1 MGIETLEPEK
11 IESPEKQGVIE
22 NLAGMLKD
30 RTRGFIGK
38 VGALGITH
46 PSGRQLA
53 MVGTLMAT
61 RIMIVGTPDFDLL
74 TGGMVGLD
82 EMVES
87 FGEAVSQQGV
97 VPEAVDIDP
106 DKVFYDKSWWD
117 NPGYEDRWPADPS
130 AGETQQPNPIGTGL
144 EKTPVDSDQKQAVE
158 WLSKGGK
165 NLMENP
171 PGGKEPFSGSY
182 PDFPD
187 ENKIKEAVE
196 GGGGGGN
203 IGDLNKGGGI
213 GVGKADTSFKADGTQ
228 ETSFKADGTQETSF
242 KTYVAP
248 KGGIGLPESERQD
261 PTGLDKVGEG
271 ENSKIV
277 DASSVSRDGE
287 SKAIKIGKVV
297 QGETPKEVEI
307 GNVVKGH
314 NPEAVPLGNDKQL
327 KTVGLG
333 NQEKPETVP
342 LGQNPDSG
350 DHEKMA
356 YVGKLLKKIKGS

>member
-46 PSGRQLA
+46 PSARGLA

-97 VPEAVDIDP
+97 APEAVDIDP

-213 GVGKADTSFKADGTQ
+213 GVGKADTSFKAGGTQ
-228 ETSFKADGTQETSF
+228 ETSFKAG
-242 KTYVAP
+242 VAP
-248 KGGIGLPESERQD
+248 KGGISFPGSGEQNPME
-261 PTGLDKVGEG
+261 LDEVVEG
-271 ENSKIV
+271 ENLKIV
-277 DASSVSRDGE
+277 DTSSVSRNGE
-287 SKAIKIGKVV
+287 SEPIKIGKVV

-314 NPEAVPLGNDKQL
+314 NPEAVPLGN
-327 KTVGLG
+327 
-333 NQEKPETVP
+333 QEKPETVG

-350 DHEKMA
+350 NHKKMA
-356 YVGKLLKKIKGS
+356 YVGKLLRKIKGS

>member
-46 PSGRQLA
+46 PSARGLA
-53 MVGTLMAT
+53 MVGAAMAT

-130 AGETQQPNPIGTGL
+130 AGETQKPNPIGTGL
-144 EKTPVDSDQKQAVE
+144 EKTPVDPSQKQAVE
-158 WLSKGGK
+158 WLNKEDGT
-165 NLMENP
+165 LIENQH
-171 PGGKEPFSGSY
+171 GSKEPFSGSY

-203 IGDLNKGGGI
+203 IGDLNRDKGGGI
-213 GVGKADTSFKADGTQ
+213 EVSKADTSFKVAGTQ
-228 ETSFKADGTQETSF
+228 ETSFKAD
-242 KTYVAP
+242 VAP
-248 KGGIGLPESERQD
+248 KGGISFPGSGEQNPME
-261 PTGLDKVGEG
+261 LDEVVEG

-277 DASSVSRDGE
+277 DTSSVSRNGE
-287 SKAIKIGKVV
+287 SEPIKIGKVV
-297 QGETPKEVEI
+297 QGETPEEVKI

-314 NPEAVPLGNDKQL
+314 NPEAVP
-327 KTVGLG
+327 LG

-350 DHEKMA
+350 NHKKMA
-356 YVGKLLKKIKGS
+356 YLGKLLKKIKES

>member
-1 MGIETLEPEK
+1 MEPEK

-46 PSGRQLA
+46 PSARGLA

-97 VPEAVDIDP
+97 APEAVDIDP

-130 AGETQQPNPIGTGL
+130 AGETQPDVIVENNL
-144 EKTPVDSDQKQAVE
+144 HKTNEKQAIE
-158 WLSKGGK
+158 WLGKG
-165 NLMENP
+165 NENWMENP
-171 PGGKEPFSGSY
+171 IENKNQSPY
-182 PDFPD
+182 PDDSFPPNND
-187 ENKIKEAVE
+187 DKNSFDTIAKEIKNNH
-196 GGGGGGN
+196 G
-203 IGDLNKGGGI
+203 
-213 GVGKADTSFKADGTQ
+213 SFKAGGTQ
-228 ETSFKADGTQETSF
+228 ETSFKAGVAPEGGIEVGKVQDTSF
-242 KTYVAP
+242 KVGVAP
-248 KGGIGLPESERQD
+248 KGGISFPGSEGQN
-261 PTGLDKVGEG
+261 PTELDKAVEG
-271 ENSKIV
+271 ENSKI
-277 DASSVSRDGE
+277 DTSSVSGDGE
-287 SKAIKIGKVV
+287 SKAIKIGKIV
-297 QGETPKEVEI
+297 QGETPKEVKI
-307 GNVVKGH
+307 GNVVEGH

-333 NQEKPETVP
+333 NQEKPEIVP

-350 DHEKMA
+350 DHDKMA
-356 YVGKLLKKIKGS
+356 YVGKLLRKIKGS